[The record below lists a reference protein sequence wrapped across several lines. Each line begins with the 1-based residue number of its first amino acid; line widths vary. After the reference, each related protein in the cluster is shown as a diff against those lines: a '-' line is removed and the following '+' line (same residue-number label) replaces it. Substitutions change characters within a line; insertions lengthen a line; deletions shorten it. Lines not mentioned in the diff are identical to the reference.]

1 MVGFFEIFLRMQ
13 VPKFERMVS
22 YFLLLKLDTVL
33 VISVNCLRG
42 TKKNIK
48 NMINI
53 EVLCVSMEGRFM
65 REGEILQF
73 AQKIGYDGFQF
84 HCKWNSWDCYE
95 PIMNANEVSYVGYLL
110 VVMVKGDEIRV
121 STDEESLKICTSSM

>member
-65 REGEILQF
+65 REGEILRF

-84 HCKWNSWDCYE
+84 HCKWNGWDCYE

>member
-84 HCKWNSWDCYE
+84 HCKWNGWDCYE